1 MAHLLHR
8 MPYRPRGRFWCF
20 TVNNYQNY
28 NWKFPILQLHPE
40 VQYLICGKEVSSTG
54 TKHIQGYIQYQSRV
68 YLSGVKK
75 LFPKGTHI
83 EKQRAER
90 NEAARDYCKKEERYR
105 EEGTFEGTSSTF
117 TSNKGT
123 AATRR
128 AIHKALKKG
137 ETLAKVLNS
146 NPEEVRFITDI
157 SKFCKG
163 RKVESSVLYIH
174 GPTGTGKTFSLL
186 KVLNHIKSSYFT
198 KSSGS
203 KWFDGYQGE
212 EIIILNEF
220 ISCIPI
226 TTFLQLTDPEPP
238 HLEVKGSHTPNKSL
252 VQIITTN
259 TPPDEQYTDEKV
271 RRPEQWRAYKR
282 RLTHTLDTTGKSF
295 TEIEDWYT
303 TNIQSC
309 LVSNRQLDQQLR
321 FRDRT
326 PEMESETIDPP
337 ESSTDANMQA
347 IQEEED
353 IAEIQQEE
361 ESNQSFI
368 LPSTLGAHMY
378 KL

>member
-1 MAHLLHR
+1 M
-8 MPYRPRGRFWCF
+8 
-20 TVNNYQNY
+20 Q
-28 NWKFPILQLHPE
+28 
-40 VQYLICGKEVSSTG
+40 
-54 TKHIQGYIQYQSRV
+54 
-68 YLSGVKK
+68 
-75 LFPKGTHI
+75 
-83 EKQRAER
+83 
-90 NEAARDYCKKEERYR
+90 RYR

-117 TSNKGT
+117 TNPESNKGT

-128 AIHKALKKG
+128 AIHKALIKG

-220 ISCIPI
+220 ISYIPI

-271 RRPEQWRAYKR
+271 CRPEQWRAYKR
-282 RLTHTLDTTGKSF
+282 RLTDTTGKSF

-309 LVSNRQLDQQLR
+309 LVLNRQLDQQLR
-321 FRDRT
+321 FRA
-326 PEMESETIDPP
+326 EMESETIDPP

-361 ESNQSFI
+361 ENQSFI
-368 LPSTLGAHMY
+368 LPSTLGAHMH